1 MLLNL
6 FPFFLLKWLSVLSLP
21 LPEPERDDALVTLPY
36 HTPHVYTHL
45 SKGKLHQVKSV
56 GRKSFSRSRQTL
68 FLEQMRRFSKASADR
83 VASVRIDLLPQP
95 LVGAN
100 DGAASSSSSPSQ
112 LSPDLFKALV
122 SSQAVVSALQSSLGL
137 LFGASACAITLS
149 GANIGQRELAVHIHS
164 AGGGGPSTLSS
175 DSKTNSNGG
184 EAGGVS
190 QLRAACALVT
200 TLPLSD
206 RTVGILLQGGEG
218 QHQHEGEEEDDFCED
233 VGAPQQ
239 QASTRGSFAD
249 ALRPYVVCIGDGEWI
264 LPCRLTVSRV
274 K

>member
-1 MLLNL
+1 M
-6 FPFFLLKWLSVLSLP
+6 
-21 LPEPERDDALVTLPY
+21 
-36 HTPHVYTHL
+36 
-45 SKGKLHQVKSV
+45 
-56 GRKSFSRSRQTL
+56 
-68 FLEQMRRFSKASADR
+68 
-83 VASVRIDLLPQP
+83 LPQP

-122 SSQAVVSALQSSLGL
+122 SSQAVVSALQSSLAL

-149 GANIGQRELAVHIHS
+149 GANIGLRELAVHIHS

-206 RTVGILLQGGEG
+206 RTVGILLQGEG
-218 QHQHEGEEEDDFCED
+218 QQQQQHEGEEDDDFCED
-233 VGAPQQ
+233 VGASQQ
-239 QASTRGSFAD
+239 HALARGSFAD